1 MSLQSQLN
9 SFVTRVA
16 EMFQQVESRTGPLH
30 QLNTSA
36 KSDLVTAI
44 NELAARGNGGSTT
57 GGVAYTHLQSLPNT
71 VWTINHNLGMRPAV
85 TILDTGGNEV
95 EADVVHTSFNQLV
108 IRFAVPI
115 AGIARLT

>member
-44 NELAARGNGGSTT
+44 NELAAREIGNGGS
-57 GGVAYTHLQSLPNT
+57 GIAFTHSQVSAATL
-71 VWTINHNLGMRPAV
+71 WTINHNLGFRPTVA
-85 TILDTGGNEV
+85 ILDSGGNEI
-95 EADVVHTSFNQLV
+95 EADVVHTGPNQLV
-108 IRFAVPI
+108 IHFAIPV
-115 AGIARLT
+115 AGVARLT